1 LIRDMHAFDLLRIR
15 MFAALLLAG
24 ALFASPCTARQ
35 PPPQVQ
41 RVLFVGNSLTYVGN
55 LPAVFEAL
63 SNANG
68 MPVASD
74 MIVQGGATLAQRLD
88 DGSVA
93 QALAMNR
100 YSAVILQERG
110 GDLIGAFGDEA
121 GVKSRHAIRALA
133 ELAKDH
139 GAEVLLLGSYQA
151 DPEASRRLSIEEA
164 RAADGAGIPYVPV
177 SEVLQRARQAEPEL
191 AWFAPD
197 GMHPGKHLALLQA
210 VLVYKSL
217 HDRPPAPTPLEVQ
230 APIYGSSSGLSA
242 ELRRAGDPPPLPDTP
257 LAVDYTAER
266 IDAVIRAMQGD

>member
-1 LIRDMHAFDLLRIR
+1 MHAFDLLRIR

-24 ALFASPCTARQ
+24 ALFASACTTSQPARQ
-35 PPPQVQ
+35 VE
-41 RVLFVGNSLTYVGN
+41 RVLFIGNSLTYVGN

-63 SNANG
+63 SDANG

-93 QALAMNR
+93 KALVSNR
-100 YSAVILQERG
+100 YSAVVLQERG
-110 GDLIGAFGDEA
+110 GDLIGAFGEGA
-121 GVKSRHAIRALA
+121 GPRSRDAIRALA

-151 DPEASRRLSIEEA
+151 DPEASRQLSMEEA
-164 RAADGAGIPYVPV
+164 RAADEAGIPYVPV

-197 GMHPGKHLALLQA
+197 GMHPGKDLALLHA

-217 HDRPPAPTPLEVQ
+217 YGSFPAPIPLDVH

-257 LAVDYTAER
+257 LVVDYAAER
-266 IDAVIRAMQGD
+266 IEAVIRAMQGD